1 MPRKPPND
9 DLILEAARLYYE
21 GGLDQAQ
28 VAKQIQVSR
37 SYVSRLLTEARQNGL
52 VEIRVRHPLPVAED
66 LQDTLAKRFGLQEAR
81 VLALQDWDYPE
92 TLKRLGALAARFLE
106 SALRQHDRLGI
117 GWGTAIHATVQA
129 FNPHRFL
136 TAQVI
141 QMIGGLGATNPEI
154 DGTDLARR
162 LAEKLG
168 GPYRYLQAPL
178 VVESATVCAALMR
191 GPSIK
196 EVLALARKARL
207 AVIGIGTIN
216 KTYSS
221 LLRAGFVTEV
231 ALRDLEEHG
240 VVGDVCC
247 RHYDLS
253 GRIVDVEL
261 NERVVGIDIKSLKR
275 IPCIVGVAGG
285 IAKAPAILGALRGH
299 LVNVLIT
306 DDRTAREVLR
316 LDDESHPSST

>member
-1 MPRKPPND
+1 M
-9 DLILEAARLYYE
+9 
-21 GGLDQAQ
+21 
-28 VAKQIQVSR
+28 
-37 SYVSRLLTEARQNGL
+37 
-52 VEIRVRHPLPVAED
+52 PVAED
-66 LQDTLAKRFGLQEAR
+66 LQDTLLKRFALREAR
-81 VLALQDWDYPE
+81 VLAVQGWDYQE
-92 TLKRLGALAARFLE
+92 TFKRLGALAARFLE

-129 FNPHRFL
+129 FSPHRFL
-136 TAQVI
+136 GVQVV
-141 QMIGGLGATNPEI
+141 QMIGGLGAANPEI

-168 GPYRYLQAPL
+168 DQYRYLQAPL
-178 VVESATVCAALMR
+178 IVESAAVCEALMR
-191 GPSIK
+191 EPSIK
-196 EVLALARKARL
+196 EVLALARKAHL

-221 LLRAGFVTEV
+221 LLRAGFVTDA

-247 RHYDLS
+247 RHFDLS
-253 GRIVDVEL
+253 GRVVDVEL

-275 IPCIVGVAGG
+275 IHRIIGVAGG

-316 LDDESHPSST
+316 LDDESRLQSST